1 MNRDIIY
8 AILEKIKSYDKI
20 IIFRHKRPDGDAVGS
35 TMGLREILRL
45 SFPDKD
51 IRLINND
58 YSDYVAFLGPE
69 DDQQPDEF
77 YSDALALVLDTGN
90 TSRISNQKFSLCREI
105 VKIDHH
111 IDIAPYGDLMWVEEE
126 RSSTCEMIV
135 RFYDVLK
142 DELKID
148 KQAAT
153 YLFTGMVTDSGR
165 FRYRD
170 VSGETMRL
178 AAILLDLGVET
189 DIIYANLYMDPVEE
203 LKFKSYIYGKIKFT
217 ENGVAYLHVNAKMR
231 EKFGMNQEQA
241 SAVVSYMD
249 SIKGS
254 LIWLAFID
262 NDDGSIRVR
271 LRSRFL
277 TINELAEKYRGGGHA
292 CAAGSTVMN
301 RKEMKQLIAEADTL
315 LKQFKE
321 SHEGWL

>member
-90 TSRISNQKFSLCREI
+90 TSRISNQKYSLCREI